1 MTDLSSYDT
10 TSLGGRLRRLR
21 LAAAFAERQAI
32 IEAEESAV
40 FAFRAAGAVHPAPP
54 ASPVPSSAAAV
65 SQSALPYT
73 GAAPLSPAQQSTLA
87 EEEWAMQKP
96 AAAGGGGGRR
106 GASSPASP
114 GLLAGAA
121 PGLGGGA
128 AAPSAVGAPR
138 SAELK
143 KLGLA
148 AGSQAAVVKLASYGA
163 GPVRAASLMNYQS
176 DKGELSLEREDGSLV
191 TGKEA
196 VANLAAHW
204 SEENAREPSND
215 VLRLDMAFDGKV
227 SEDEAR
233 AALADA
239 LKGHRFAWRIE
250 ERDSSTTI
258 QLVAV
263 AASSGHDENGKRE
276 RIYANAKSLDRLYD
290 KIEQAFG
297 RDSDFSNPVWVHG
310 TDGATTQLAGLTK
323 AGQLHAE
330 TDAGASIVAA
340 ADRLFAK
347 LPSNANRAK
356 PANFNPN
363 LQLAK
368 SWQPSMRSSS
378 PRDFAHVI
386 LSAKPGTDKE
396 AFMDAARATLAKE
409 FAGHEYVF
417 VMHTNRQHI
426 HVHAAVRLTSPT
438 GEKLHPGI
446 QDFNR
451 WRETLAEEA
460 RERNIPMEAVRRF
473 DQAHAPGYKLK
484 DVKMVERGL
493 ASKNARRRIERVK
506 NHEIHRPT
514 RPEGRKRAAEAAS
527 QWRSVAARGSTP
539 LPPLA
544 VGAVRLYRAEAA
556 TGGGHRATLFVN
568 DRALA
573 ESYVAKSGA
582 ARLVYIDVPPDR
594 LSDLRPSRDNPTQ
607 MFVVPASLHQLVKAV
622 DRQDEAA
629 ILPFQRRS
637 EAALA
642 PRSKDQPKPLFEEK
656 QMRTADTMD
665 AARAGLG
672 ETFERIRGFLPEGA
686 VKDEF
691 DRRASS
697 ILDKAQAATD
707 AQARLERTPGEI
719 EGERF
724 VEPQPTT
731 KISSLIT
738 HERKGSEIH
747 YSRHDAATGAY
758 QTLAFVDNGKT
769 LDVRDWNNAESVNAA
784 LQVASQKWDSLTING
799 SDAYKE
805 TVARLAAEHGYKIT
819 NPELQDRIREI
830 QAEAEAWR
838 QSLAERKDQAEQQ
851 QTEAT
856 NTTPK
861 AQPEFEGERGETA
874 GGPILNTTPAE
885 RRVELESVR
894 QRVIDEAERETQQ
907 ANRAAAAHETNAAST
922 SEAIPYRSQEE
933 ARVAREAE
941 RTVENS
947 ASRTIPSDPNQSE
960 AVQTL
965 RHEQQRVFNQE
976 ERDQQRQIDLEN
988 QARLHREEEQR
999 QRGEQEA
1006 EGESM

>member
-1 MTDLSSYDT
+1 MTDLSNYDT

-21 LAAAFAERQAI
+21 LAAVFAERQAI
-32 IEAEESAV
+32 IEAEESAA
-40 FAFRAAGAVHPAPP
+40 FAFRAADAVHPAPP
-54 ASPVPSSAAAV
+54 VSSAPSSAAAV
-65 SQSALPYT
+65 SRSALPYT

-114 GLLAGAA
+114 GL
-121 PGLGGGA
+121 GGGA
-128 AAPSAVGAPR
+128 AATSAGGAPR

-143 KLGLA
+143 KAGLA

-176 DKGELSLEREDGSLV
+176 DKGELSLEREDGSLAI
-191 TGKEA
+191 GKEA

-204 SEENAREPSND
+204 SEENPREPSND
-215 VLRLDMAFDGKV
+215 VLRLDIAFDGRV
-227 SEDEAR
+227 SEDDAR
-233 AALADA
+233 AALAGA

-250 ERDSSTTI
+250 ERDSSTAV
-258 QLVAV
+258 QLVTV
-263 AASSGHDENGKRE
+263 AAGSGHDENGKRE

-297 RDSDFSNPVWVHG
+297 RDANFSKPVWAHG
-310 TDGATTQLAGLTK
+310 TDGALGQLAALTK

-330 TDAGASIVAA
+330 IDAGASIVAA

-347 LPSNANRAK
+347 LPSNADRAK

-396 AFMDAARATLAKE
+396 AFMDAVRATLAKE

-460 RERNIPMEAVRRF
+460 RQRNIAMEAVRRF

-556 TGGGHRATLFVN
+556 TGGHRATLFVN

-622 DRQDEAA
+622 DRPGEAA
-629 ILPFQRRS
+629 ILPFQRRA

-642 PRSKDQPKPLFEEK
+642 PRPKDQTKPVFEEK

-672 ETFERIRGFLPEGA
+672 ESFDRIRSFLPEGA

-697 ILDKAQAATD
+697 ILEKAQVATE

-719 EGERF
+719 EGERY
-724 VEPQPTT
+724 VDPNPATNL
-731 KISSLIT
+731 SSLIT

-784 LQVASQKWDSLTING
+784 LQVASQKFDSLTING

-830 QAEAEAWR
+830 QAEAEARR

-861 AQPEFEGERGETA
+861 AQPEFEGERGDTA

-907 ANRAAAAHETNAAST
+907 ANRAAAAHETNAASS
-922 SEAIPYRSQEE
+922 SEAISYRSQEE

-988 QARLHREEEQR
+988 QTRLHREEEQR
-999 QRGEQEA
+999 QRGEQEG

>member
-1 MTDLSSYDT
+1 M
-10 TSLGGRLRRLR
+10 
-21 LAAAFAERQAI
+21 AA
-32 IEAEESAV
+32 
-40 FAFRAAGAVHPAPP
+40 
-54 ASPVPSSAAAV
+54 
-65 SQSALPYT
+65 
-73 GAAPLSPAQQSTLA
+73 
-87 EEEWAMQKP
+87 
-96 AAAGGGGGRR
+96 
-106 GASSPASP
+106 
-114 GLLAGAA
+114 
-121 PGLGGGA
+121 
-128 AAPSAVGAPR
+128 
-138 SAELK
+138 
-143 KLGLA
+143 
-148 AGSQAAVVKLASYGA
+148 
-163 GPVRAASLMNYQS
+163 
-176 DKGELSLEREDGSLV
+176 
-191 TGKEA
+191 
-196 VANLAAHW
+196 
-204 SEENAREPSND
+204 
-215 VLRLDMAFDGKV
+215 
-227 SEDEAR
+227 
-233 AALADA
+233 
-239 LKGHRFAWRIE
+239 
-250 ERDSSTTI
+250 
-258 QLVAV
+258 
-263 AASSGHDENGKRE
+263 
-276 RIYANAKSLDRLYD
+276 
-290 KIEQAFG
+290 
-297 RDSDFSNPVWVHG
+297 
-310 TDGATTQLAGLTK
+310 LTK
-323 AGQLHAE
+323 AGQLSAE
-330 TDAGASIVAA
+330 TDAGASIVAE
-340 ADRLFAK
+340 ADRLFAR

-396 AFMDAARATLAKE
+396 AFMNAARATLAKE
-409 FAGHEYVF
+409 FAGHEYAF

-426 HVHAAVRLTSPT
+426 HVHAAVRLTSPS

-506 NHEIHRPT
+506 NREIHRPT
-514 RPEGRKRAAEAAS
+514 RPEGRKHAAEAAS

-556 TGGGHRATLFVN
+556 TGGQHRATLFVN

-622 DRQDEAA
+622 DRPDEAA
-629 ILPFQRRS
+629 ILPFQRRA
-637 EAALA
+637 EAALV
-642 PRSKDQPKPLFEEK
+642 PGSKDQTKPLFEET

-697 ILDKAQAATD
+697 ILDKAQAATE

-738 HERKGSEIH
+738 RERKGSEIQ

-769 LDVRDWNNAESVNAA
+769 LDVRDWSNAESVNAA

-799 SDAYKE
+799 SDSYKE

-830 QAEAEAWR
+830 QAEAEARR
-838 QSLAERKDQAEQQ
+838 QSLAERKDQSEPQ
-851 QTEAT
+851 QTEAKD
-856 NTTPK
+856 TTPK

-947 ASRTIPSDPNQSE
+947 ASRAIPSDPNQSE

-965 RHEQQRVFNQE
+965 RHEQQRVFNRE

>member
-1 MTDLSSYDT
+1 MEI
-10 TSLGGRLRRLR
+10 GR
-21 LAAAFAERQAI
+21 
-32 IEAEESAV
+32 
-40 FAFRAAGAVHPAPP
+40 G
-54 ASPVPSSAAAV
+54 
-65 SQSALPYT
+65 
-73 GAAPLSPAQQSTLA
+73 
-87 EEEWAMQKP
+87 
-96 AAAGGGGGRR
+96 
-106 GASSPASP
+106 
-114 GLLAGAA
+114 
-121 PGLGGGA
+121 
-128 AAPSAVGAPR
+128 
-138 SAELK
+138 
-143 KLGLA
+143 
-148 AGSQAAVVKLASYGA
+148 
-163 GPVRAASLMNYQS
+163 
-176 DKGELSLEREDGSLV
+176 
-191 TGKEA
+191 
-196 VANLAAHW
+196 
-204 SEENAREPSND
+204 
-215 VLRLDMAFDGKV
+215 
-227 SEDEAR
+227 
-233 AALADA
+233 
-239 LKGHRFAWRIE
+239 
-250 ERDSSTTI
+250 
-258 QLVAV
+258 
-263 AASSGHDENGKRE
+263 
-276 RIYANAKSLDRLYD
+276 
-290 KIEQAFG
+290 
-297 RDSDFSNPVWVHG
+297 
-310 TDGATTQLAGLTK
+310 
-323 AGQLHAE
+323 
-330 TDAGASIVAA
+330 
-340 ADRLFAK
+340 
-347 LPSNANRAK
+347 
-356 PANFNPN
+356 
-363 LQLAK
+363 
-368 SWQPSMRSSS
+368 
-378 PRDFAHVI
+378 
-386 LSAKPGTDKE
+386 
-396 AFMDAARATLAKE
+396 
-409 FAGHEYVF
+409 
-417 VMHTNRQHI
+417 
-426 HVHAAVRLTSPT
+426 
-438 GEKLHPGI
+438 
-446 QDFNR
+446 
-451 WRETLAEEA
+451 
-460 RERNIPMEAVRRF
+460 
-473 DQAHAPGYKLK
+473 
-484 DVKMVERGL
+484 
-493 ASKNARRRIERVK
+493 ERV
-506 NHEIHRPT
+506 H
-514 RPEGRKRAAEAAS
+514 
-527 QWRSVAARGSTP
+527 P

-556 TGGGHRATLFVN
+556 TGGAHRATLFVN

-622 DRQDEAA
+622 DRPDEAA
-629 ILPFQRRS
+629 ILPFQRRA

-642 PRSKDQPKPLFEEK
+642 PRSKDQTKPLFEEK

-830 QAEAEAWR
+830 QAEAEARR

-851 QTEAT
+851 QTEAK

-907 ANRAAAAHETNAAST
+907 ANRAAAAHETNAASS

-941 RTVENS
+941 RYGRKQRVARHSIRSEPIRGCS
-947 ASRTIPSDPNQSE
+947 DLASRATARVQSGRARSATPNRSRKPSTASPRGRATSARRARGRGRID
-960 AVQTL
+960 VT
-965 RHEQQRVFNQE
+965 
-976 ERDQQRQIDLEN
+976 RQIPLLRWFGNDGM
-988 QARLHREEEQR
+988 QKASVAR
-999 QRGEQEA
+999 RGGA
-1006 EGESM
+1006 RIKKLVFVRKS

>member
-10 TSLGGRLRRLR
+10 TSLRGRLRRLR

-32 IEAEESAV
+32 IEAEESAA
-40 FAFRAAGAVHPAPP
+40 FTFRAASAVHPALPVSP
-54 ASPVPSSAAAV
+54 APSSAAAV

-114 GLLAGAA
+114 RLSAGLVS
-121 PGLGGGA
+121 GLGGGA
-128 AAPSAVGAPR
+128 AATSAGGAPR
-138 SAELK
+138 STELK
-143 KLGLA
+143 KAGLA

-233 AALADA
+233 AALVDA

-297 RDSDFSNPVWVHG
+297 RDADFSKPVWVHG
-310 TDGATTQLAGLTK
+310 TDGATTQLAALTK

-330 TDAGASIVAA
+330 TDASASIVAA

-386 LSAKPGTDKE
+386 LSAKPGTEKE

-451 WRETLAEEA
+451 WRVTLAEEA
-460 RERNIPMEAVRRF
+460 RERNIAMEAVRRF

-527 QWRSVAARGSTP
+527 QWRSVAARGGVP

-544 VGAVRLYRAEAA
+544 AGAMRLYRAEAA
-556 TGGGHRATLFVN
+556 TGGHRATLFVN

-622 DRQDEAA
+622 DRPDEAA
-629 ILPFQRRS
+629 ILPFQRRA
-637 EAALA
+637 EAALT
-642 PRSKDQPKPLFEEK
+642 PRSKDQFKPLFEEK

-665 AARAGLG
+665 AAQAGLG
-672 ETFERIRGFLPEGA
+672 ESFDRIRSFLPEGA

-691 DRRASS
+691 ERRASS
-697 ILDKAQAATD
+697 ILEKAQGATE

-719 EGERF
+719 EGERY
-724 VEPQPTT
+724 VGPNPATNL
-731 KISSLIT
+731 SSLIT

-747 YSRHDAATGAY
+747 YSRHDAATGGY
-758 QTLAFVDNGKT
+758 QTLAFIDKGKT

-799 SDAYKE
+799 TDAYKE
-805 TVARLAAEHGYKIT
+805 TVAQLATAHGYKIT
-819 NPELQDRIREI
+819 NPELRDRIREI
-830 QAEAEAWR
+830 QAEAEARR
-838 QSLAERKDQAEQQ
+838 QSLAERKDQAEPQ
-851 QTEAT
+851 QTEAKD
-856 NTTPK
+856 TTPK

-947 ASRTIPSDPNQSE
+947 ASRAIRSDPNQSE

>member
-1 MTDLSSYDT
+1 MTDLSGYET
-10 TSLGGRLRRLR
+10 RSLEARLRRLR
-21 LAAAFAERQAI
+21 LAVAFAERQAI
-32 IEAEESAV
+32 IEAEESAA
-40 FAFRAAGAVHPAPP
+40 FAFRAASAVHPAPP
-54 ASPVPSSAAAV
+54 VSPVPSSAAAV

-114 GLLAGAA
+114 GLLARAA

-128 AAPSAVGAPR
+128 TAPSAGVAPR
-138 SAELK
+138 SPELK

-176 DKGELSLEREDGSLV
+176 DKGELSLEREDGSFV

-204 SEENAREPSND
+204 REENAREPSND
-215 VLRLDMAFDGKV
+215 LLRLDIAFDGKV

-250 ERDSSTTI
+250 ERDSSTTV
-258 QLVAV
+258 QLVIV
-263 AASSGHDENGKRE
+263 AAGSGHDESGKRE
-276 RIYANAKSLDRLYD
+276 RIYANAKSLDRLYN
-290 KIEQAFG
+290 KIEEAFG
-297 RDSDFSNPVWVHG
+297 RDANFSKPVWAHG
-310 TDGATTQLAGLTK
+310 TDGAVSQLAALTK
-323 AGQLHAE
+323 AGQLSAE
-330 TDAGASIVAA
+330 TDAGASIVAE
-340 ADRLFAK
+340 ADRLFAR

-386 LSAKPGTDKE
+386 LSAKPGTDKN

-417 VMHTNRQHI
+417 VMHTNRRHI

-493 ASKNARRRIERVK
+493 ASKNPRRRIERVK

-527 QWRSVAARGSTP
+527 QLRSVAARGSTP

-556 TGGGHRATLFVN
+556 TGGHRATLFVN

-594 LSDLRPSRDNPTQ
+594 LSDLRASRDNPTQ

-622 DRQDEAA
+622 DRPDKAA
-629 ILPFQRRS
+629 ILPFQHRA
-637 EAALA
+637 EAALG
-642 PRSKDQPKPLFEEK
+642 PRLKDQTEPLFEEK

-672 ETFERIRGFLPEGA
+672 ESFDRIRSFLPEGA

-691 DRRASS
+691 ERRASS
-697 ILDKAQAATD
+697 ILEKAQGATE

-719 EGERF
+719 EGERY
-724 VEPQPTT
+724 VGPNPATNL
-731 KISSLIT
+731 SSLIT

-830 QAEAEAWR
+830 QAEAEARR

-851 QTEAT
+851 QTEAS

-861 AQPEFEGERGETA
+861 AQPEFEGERRETA

>member
-1 MTDLSSYDT
+1 M
-10 TSLGGRLRRLR
+10 RRLR

-32 IEAEESAV
+32 IEAEELAV
-40 FAFRAAGAVHPAPP
+40 FAFRAAGAVHPA
-54 ASPVPSSAAAV
+54 SPVSPAPSSVAAV

-73 GAAPLSPAQQSTLA
+73 GAAPLSPSQQSTLA

-96 AAAGGGGGRR
+96 APAGGGGGRR
-106 GASSPASP
+106 GSPPPASP
-114 GLLAGAA
+114 GLLGRAA
-121 PGLGGGA
+121 SGLGEGSA
-128 AAPSAVGAPR
+128 ATSAGGAPR

-143 KLGLA
+143 KVGLA

-204 SEENAREPSND
+204 NEENAREPSND
-215 VLRLDMAFDGKV
+215 VLRLDIAFDGKV
-227 SEDEAR
+227 SEDDAR
-233 AALADA
+233 AALAGA
-239 LKGHRFAWRIE
+239 LKGHRFAWRIV
-250 ERDSSTTI
+250 ERDSSTMV

-263 AASSGHDENGKRE
+263 AAGSGHDENGKRE
-276 RIYANAKSLDRLYD
+276 RIYANAKSLDRLHD
-290 KIEQAFG
+290 KIEEAFG
-297 RDSDFSNPVWVHG
+297 RDADFSKPLWGHG
-310 TDGATTQLAGLTK
+310 TEGTTSQLAALTK

-368 SWQPSMRSSS
+368 SWQPIMRSSS
-378 PRDFAHVI
+378 ARDFAHVI

-426 HVHAAVRLTSPT
+426 HVHVAVRLTSPT

-451 WRETLAEEA
+451 WRETLAEDA
-460 RERNIPMEAVRRF
+460 RERNIAMEAVRRF

-484 DVKMVERGL
+484 DVKMIERGL

-527 QWRSVAARGSTP
+527 QWRSVAARVSTP

-544 VGAVRLYRAEAA
+544 VGGVRLYRAEAA

-573 ESYVAKSGA
+573 ESYVAKPGA
-582 ARLVYIDVPPDR
+582 TRLVYIDVPPDR
-594 LSDLRPSRDNPTQ
+594 LSDLRPSRENPTQ
-607 MFVVPASLHQLVKAV
+607 MFVVPASLRQLVKAV

-629 ILPFQRRS
+629 ILPFQRRA
-637 EAALA
+637 EAAMA
-642 PRSKDQPKPLFEEK
+642 PRSKDQPKPICEEK

-665 AARAGLG
+665 VARAGMG
-672 ETFERIRGFLPEGA
+672 VTFERISGYLPAGPLKE
-686 VKDEF
+686 EF
-691 DRRASS
+691 DRRSNA
-697 ILDKAQAATD
+697 ILEKARAATEQ
-707 AQARLERTPGEI
+707 QARLERTPGEI

-724 VEPQPTT
+724 VKPEPASELSPR
-731 KISSLIT
+731 IT
-738 HERKGSEIH
+738 HQHIGGEIH
-747 YSRHDAATGAY
+747 YSRHDAKTGAY
-758 QTLAFVDNGKT
+758 QTLAFIDKGQQ
-769 LDVRDWNNAESVNAA
+769 LDVRDWNNTESVNAA
-784 LQVASQKWDSLTING
+784 LQVASQKWETLTING

-805 TVARLAAEHGYKIT
+805 TVAQLAAEYGYKII
-819 NPELQDRIREI
+819 NPELQDRIRGI
-830 QAEAEAWR
+830 RAENEAR
-838 QSLAERKDQAEQQ
+838 QIALAQDRAA
-851 QTEAT
+851 TEAT
-856 NTTPK
+856 KRQTDTQAPGSQWD
-861 AQPEFEGERGETA
+861 AESERA
-874 GGPILNTTPAE
+874 GVATGPILNTTPGE
-885 RRVELESVR
+885 RRIELESVR
-894 QRVIDEAERETQQ
+894 ERVDREAERETQQ